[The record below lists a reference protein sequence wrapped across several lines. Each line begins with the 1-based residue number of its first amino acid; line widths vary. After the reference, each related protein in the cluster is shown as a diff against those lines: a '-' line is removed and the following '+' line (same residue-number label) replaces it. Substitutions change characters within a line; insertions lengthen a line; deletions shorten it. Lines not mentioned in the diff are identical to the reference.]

1 MCVVDVGIFTNLVS
15 LLAWA
20 PAQCGCVCACR
31 ISYIIFVWVDG
42 GGGVRPFTILFSGAC
57 RGDRIYSD
65 NNIVHNII
73 LCMVLQKRK

>member
-1 MCVVDVGIFTNLVS
+1 MWVFSQTSCS
-15 LLAWA
+15 LSAWA
-20 PAQCGCVCACR
+20 PARCGCVCACR

-42 GGGVRPFTILFSGAC
+42 GGGGGVRPFTILLFSGAC

-73 LCMVLQKRK
+73 LCTVLQKRK